1 MKPLGSVG
9 RFALLLATVVLV
21 QSSLFAQLTF
31 FGTVVD
37 LALLVT
43 VVAGFNGG
51 ADKGATVGFF
61 AGFATDVTVHTPFG
75 LTMLVLG
82 LTGYFAGRFGPL
94 VTEAVRAVRAFAA
107 AIGVTAAVVMFGL
120 LAWLLELEF
129 VTRASTLRIAAV
141 NATAAV
147 VLNPLI
153 ERAVR
158 WALRIRPHVSAR
170 ASTWPVV
177 SEKA

>member
-1 MKPLGSVG
+1 MKSVG
-9 RFALLLATVVLV
+9 RFALLLAAVVVV
-21 QSSLFAQLTF
+21 QSSLFAQMTF

-43 VVAGFNGG
+43 IVTGFNGG
-51 ADKGATVGFF
+51 PDRGATVGFF
-61 AGFATDVTVHTPFG
+61 AGFATDITVHTPFG

-82 LTGYFAGRFGPL
+82 LAGYFAGRFGSTM
-94 VTEAVRAVRAFAA
+94 TESARAVRAFAA
-107 AIGVTAAVVMFGL
+107 AIGCIAAVTLFAL

-129 VTRASTLRIAAV
+129 VSQASALRIAAV

-147 VLNPLI
+147 VLNPLV

-158 WALRIRPHVSAR
+158 WALRIRPHL
-170 ASTWPVV
+170 STRVAVRPL
-177 SEKA
+177 